1 MAYSLEAGYD
11 IFSQIHKVK
20 AKQQLYLFG
29 RFDHY
34 DSMASGTYRNQYRY
48 SAPYVTTVGINYHPI
63 KQFVIKGEYSYRAFR
78 KPDNGG
84 LNSDS
89 PLYIQP
95 YNNEPSI
102 SLSVAYQGWF
112 L

>member
-1 MAYSLEAGYD
+1 MEAGYD
-11 IFSQIHKVK
+11 VFSRLRKLRD
-20 AKQQLYLFG
+20 KQQFYLFG
-29 RFDHY
+29 RFDYY

-48 SAPYVTTVGINYHPI
+48 CAPHITTVGFNYHPI
-63 KQFVIKGEYSYRAFR
+63 KQIVIKGEYAHRAFK
-78 KPDNGG
+78 KPNNNG
-84 LNSDS
+84 LHSDS

-102 SLSVAYQGWF
+102 SLSVAFQGWF